1 MIHPSW
7 KPILDE
13 QFNQPYFKDLST
25 FLTDAYATKTIF
37 PRKTQVFSAFTT
49 DLNSVKVVILGQDPY
64 HTPGAAHGLAFSVQ
78 NSIIPP
84 SLQNIYKEID
94 SDLGQPPNSDSPIT
108 SVLNSR
114 EKSPAGGIFPGE
126 ESREGVGNWNSSP
139 NRNGDLTHWA
149 QQGVLLLNTVLTVEA
164 RKAASHRG
172 RGWEQFTDEIIS
184 KVNKLSPHLVFIL
197 WGRDAR
203 SKKALID
210 TSRHAVLES
219 PHPSPL
225 SAHSGFFGSK
235 PFSQTNAQLAAWGY
249 PEIKW

>member
-13 QFNQPYFKDLST
+13 QFEQPYFKDLST

-49 DLNSVKVVILGQDPY
+49 DLNNIRVVILGQDPY

-78 NSIIPP
+78 NGIIPP

-94 SDLGQPPNSDSPIT
+94 SDLGQ
-108 SVLNSR
+108 L
-114 EKSPAGGIFPGE
+114 A
-126 ESREGVGNWNSSP
+126 
-139 NRNGDLTHWA
+139 NRNGNLQHWA
-149 QQGVLLLNTVLTVEA
+149 EQGVLLLNTVLTVEA

-184 KVNKLSPHLVFIL
+184 KVSKLSPHLVFIL

-203 SKKALID
+203 SKKSLID
-210 TSRHAVLES
+210 TSKHVVLES

-225 SAHSGFFGSK
+225 SAHSGFFGSR
-235 PFSQTNAQLAAWGY
+235 PFSKTNAQLAAWGY
-249 PEIKW
+249 SEIKW